1 MSSNMSSPI
10 KKHKFVPTPIALSIR
25 LALGVSAV
33 FGMSH
38 AAMAQ
43 EEPAKITRIEITG
56 SSIKRLDAETALP
69 IQIVTRDAIEKSGVT
84 TAEQLMAQLSSNVGA
99 IEEKAQNT
107 DQQEN
112 SGFYGANLR
121 GIGVSSTLVLMN
133 GQLCIW
139 RPGS

>member
-1 MSSNMSSPI
+1 MSSPI
-10 KKHKFVPTPIALSIR
+10 KKHKFVRTPIAHSIR
-25 LALGVSAV
+25 LALGVTAV
-33 FGMSH
+33 FS
-38 AAMAQ
+38 MAHGALAQ
-43 EEPAKITRIEITG
+43 DEAAKITRVEITG
-56 SSIKRLDAETALP
+56 SSIKRLDAETSLP

-112 SGFYGANLR
+112 SGFSGANLR

-133 GQLCIW
+133 GQLRIW
-139 RPGS
+139 RPRC